1 MTVLASIVLIA
12 TTLTMIRGH
21 PHSPAQNGLCMV
33 AILASDSD
41 DIDAEDN
48 GLSRK
53 EYLNF
58 LHKLSQDT
66 YKCET
71 YQELPA
77 ALQHIFDSYSSQSQ
91 LKNSTTKQGPSKI
104 LINKFLSGEIGNQ
117 NRDQF
122 LLDLC
127 FDVHEVMQQDGN
139 NCNVSPTVNLRQA
152 ISTSIRDLR
161 SVSILQCFSALSAAD
176 ENESKQIEAEEYV
189 IFVNRLSDDGFKNFT
204 FLELPEVIQRV
215 FHDWSTNSA
224 IDVSDSTP
232 GSNPSQGQL
241 NFLKQVCDDTG
252 TAIGLALE
260 LSSPPSSFEAT
271 IAPTVSSTISIL
283 PTQVPTQSPTNA
295 SQIPTNLTTS
305 PPKPPSIP
313 SLFATSVPSPTP
325 SVAPL
330 FTTEV
335 LLNIPVAFIVSN
347 KNSSSISNPDQS
359 IIFRA
364 LNQMCSNIVEMKDS
378 GPIYV
383 NNGASIDVQ
392 KIECPKSASSGSFC
406 HAVYFTFQ
414 VSLVKTSD
422 SEDIRQEFSDAA
434 QMAIAVGSLNIE
446 NLNVD
451 IEFGF
456 MPSRSRSFSGN
467 NEETNITLILGASFA
482 VMAFITLLFVIWYLI
497 RKKKIEN
504 MLLDEKNLMKD
515 NSSSRL
521 STLGYSGGEYY
532 KTVKQ
537 DGDERPLALISL
549 DLISEQSDPDD
560 EESIDQHDLSD
571 TFVVVKKDPESLQIS
586 SLQGSSILVEGNG
599 PNSNLII

>member
-1 MTVLASIVLIA
+1 MTVLTRIVLIA
-12 TTLTMIRGH
+12 TTLSAIRGH

-33 AILASDSD
+33 AILTSDSD

-48 GLSRK
+48 GLSKR

-66 YKCET
+66 YECET

-77 ALQHIFDSYSSQSQ
+77 ALQDIFDSYSSQSQ
-91 LKNSTTKQGPSKI
+91 LNNSTIKQGPSKI
-104 LINKFLSGEIGNQ
+104 LITKILPGELGNQ
-117 NRDQF
+117 TQDQF
-122 LLDLC
+122 LFDLC
-127 FDVHEVMQQDGN
+127 FDVHEVMEQGGN
-139 NCNVSPTVNLRQA
+139 NCNVSPIANLRQA

-161 SVSILQCFSALSAAD
+161 SVSSLQCFSALSAAD
-176 ENESKQIEAEEYV
+176 ENESKQMEAEEYV
-189 IFVNRLSDDGFKNFT
+189 IFVNRLSNDGFKNFT

-215 FHDWSTNSA
+215 FHNWSTNSA

-260 LSSPPSSFEAT
+260 LSAPPSSFEAT
-271 IAPTVSSTISIL
+271 IAPTVSSTLSIL

-295 SQIPTNLTTS
+295 SQIPTPLTTS
-305 PPKPPSIP
+305 PTIPLSIT
-313 SLFATSVPSPTP
+313 SLFPTSVPSSTP
-325 SVAPL
+325 SVASS
-330 FTTEV
+330 EV

-347 KNSSSISNPDQS
+347 KNSSSISNSDRKV
-359 IIFRA
+359 IFSA
-364 LNQMCSNIVEMKDS
+364 LNQMCSDIVEMKDS

-383 NNGASIDVQ
+383 NNSASIDVQ
-392 KIECPKSASSGSFC
+392 KIECPQSASSGSFC

-414 VSLVKTSD
+414 VSVVKTSD

-434 QMAIAVGSLNIE
+434 QMAIAVGSLSIE

-456 MPSRSRSFSGN
+456 VPSRSRSFNGN
-467 NEETNITLILGASFA
+467 NEEMNITLILGASVA

-504 MLLDEKNLMKD
+504 MLLDDKNLMKD
-515 NSSSRL
+515 KSSSRQ
-521 STLGYSGGEYY
+521 SPSDYFKGEHC
-532 KTVKQ
+532 KTVNQ
-537 DGDERPLALISL
+537 DRDERPLGLISL
-549 DLISEQSDPDD
+549 DLISEQSDSND

-571 TFVVVKKDPESLQIS
+571 TVVVKKDPESLQMS
-586 SLQGSSILVEGNG
+586 SHQG
-599 PNSNLII
+599 